1 MPEIYIKCPK
11 TGLNLRTGFVVD
23 NLESNIFSN
32 NSLSQSQYLHFSTE
46 ETLVR
51 TIFF

>member
-11 TGLNLRTGFVVD
+11 TDLNLRTGFVVD

-32 NSLSQSQYLHFSTE
+32 NSVNCPHCKGVHTWSNKDA
-46 ETLVR
+46 
-51 TIFF
+51 FFID